1 MNKLTNIVE
10 NYLQPELILVDIQE
24 DTRGN
29 YIRVIIDA
37 ERAVTLDETT
47 ELSKKLRDDEEFGSR
62 FPNGFRLEVSTPG
75 LDQPLEHPFQ
85 YRKNKDRQ
93 LKVTIMEGDQSR
105 TITGK
110 VMEADDTCVTLM
122 KSGQE
127 INLTYDQIK
136 SAKVKISFN

>member
-1 MNKLTNIVE
+1 
-10 NYLQPELILVDIQE
+10 
-24 DTRGN
+24 
-29 YIRVIIDA
+29 
-37 ERAVTLDETT
+37 
-47 ELSKKLRDDEEFGSR
+47 
-62 FPNGFRLEVSTPG
+62 
-75 LDQPLEHPFQ
+75 
-85 YRKNKDRQ
+85 